1 MYITINNEKYELT
14 FENIFE
20 IQRQEDIQTAKTMLE
35 CQTEMTAE
43 EINNIDEEVLLDM
56 ADDYKYLLY
65 ADEGDNE
72 REIVRRYGFE
82 EV

>member
-1 MYITINNEKYELT
+1 MYSTINNEKYELT
-14 FENIFE
+14 MENIFE
-20 IQRQEDIQTAKTMLE
+20 IHRQEDIQTAKTMLE

-43 EINNIDEEVLLDM
+43 EIENIDEEILLDM

-82 EV
+82 ED